1 MSRRAWKTSGEP
13 TQEVSMELKNRVIVV
28 TGAARGIGRAL
39 ATRFASAEPLA
50 VFIADIDGLRL
61 AEVARE
67 IGATAIQCDVSRES
81 DIHHLITHVE
91 STHGRIDVFCSNAGI
106 AVGGGPEAPNDEWQR
121 IWDVNVMS
129 HVFVARHSLPGML
142 KRNEGYLVGTVSAAG
157 LLNHLFAAPYG
168 VTKAAAL
175 SFFEWLSIAHGE
187 QRIRVSCL
195 CPQGVKTDMLAAERN
210 IGLDFLTAGA
220 LEPEAVA
227 DVVVQGLADE
237 RFLILPH
244 PEVAQYFSRKA
255 QDYDRWLKG
264 MRRLRANLLAG
275 SR

>member
-1 MSRRAWKTSGEP
+1 MASLGKAPAGVFHKKILPATIRVGNYMVGCLRRAWKTSGEP
-13 TQEVSMELKNRVIVV
+13 TREVSMELKNRVIVV

-91 STHGRIDVFCSNAGI
+91 STHGRIDVFCSDAG
-106 AVGGGPEAPNDEWQR
+106 
-121 IWDVNVMS
+121 
-129 HVFVARHSLPGML
+129 
-142 KRNEGYLVGTVSAAG
+142 
-157 LLNHLFAAPYG
+157 
-168 VTKAAAL
+168 
-175 SFFEWLSIAHGE
+175 
-187 QRIRVSCL
+187 IRVSCL
-195 CPQGVKTDMLAAERN
+195 CPQGVKTDMLAAEQAQLGVN
-210 IGLDFLTAGA
+210 FLTEGA

-227 DVVVQGLADE
+227 QAVVQGIAEE

-244 PEVAQYFSRKA
+244 PEVAEYFRRKA
-255 QDYDRWLKG
+255 DDYDRWLRG
-264 MRRLRANLLAG
+264 MRRLRKSLVVAPG
-275 SR
+275 

>member
-1 MSRRAWKTSGEP
+1 
-13 TQEVSMELKNRVIVV
+13 MELKNRVIVV

-106 AVGGGPEAPNDEWQR
+106 AVGGGPETPNDQWQR

-129 HVFVARHSLPGML
+129 HVLVARHLLPGML
-142 KRNEGYLVGTVSAAG
+142 ARKEGYIVGTVSAA
-157 LLNHLFAAPYG
+157 A
-168 VTKAAAL
+168 
-175 SFFEWLSIAHGE
+175 W
-187 QRIRVSCL
+187 
-195 CPQGVKTDMLAAERN
+195 
-210 IGLDFLTAGA
+210 
-220 LEPEAVA
+220 
-227 DVVVQGLADE
+227 
-237 RFLILPH
+237 
-244 PEVAQYFSRKA
+244 
-255 QDYDRWLKG
+255 
-264 MRRLRANLLAG
+264 
-275 SR
+275 

>member
-1 MSRRAWKTSGEP
+1 MSQEAWKTSGEP

-61 AEVARE
+61 ADVARE

-106 AVGGGPEAPNDEWQR
+106 AVGGGPETPNDQWQR

-129 HVFVARHSLPGML
+129 HVLVARHLLPGML
-142 KRNEGYLVGTVSAAG
+142 AGNEGYIVGTVSAAG
-157 LLNHLFAAPYG
+157 TLITFFLARHCC
-168 VTKAAAL
+168 TKAAAL
-175 SFFEWLSIAHGE
+175 SFFEWLAILHGDAGVPAS
-187 QRIRVSCL
+187 RL
-195 CPQGVKTDMLAAERN
+195 CPHGAKTGTLAAEHPPPR
-210 IGLDFLTAGA
+210 GTFLT
-220 LEPEAVA
+220 P
-227 DVVVQGLADE
+227 
-237 RFLILPH
+237 
-244 PEVAQYFSRKA
+244 
-255 QDYDRWLKG
+255 
-264 MRRLRANLLAG
+264 
-275 SR
+275 